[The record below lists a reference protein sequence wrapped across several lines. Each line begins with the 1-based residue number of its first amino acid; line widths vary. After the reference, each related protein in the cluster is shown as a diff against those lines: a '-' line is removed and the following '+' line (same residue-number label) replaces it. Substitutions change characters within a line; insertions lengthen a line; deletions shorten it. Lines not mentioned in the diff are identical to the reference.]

1 MLKVILLI
9 LAILLVYWL
18 FWGQRKKNAADGS
31 ADKKSAPANPEKMV
45 ICAHCQLHVPE
56 SECVIAEGR
65 HYCSDEHA
73 RLGQS

>member
-1 MLKVILLI
+1 MFKVILLI
-9 LAILLVYWL
+9 LAILLVYWF
-18 FWGQRKKNAADGS
+18 FWGQRKKNPADTS
-31 ADKKSAPANPEKMV
+31 ADKSAPASPEKMV

-56 SECVIAEGR
+56 SECVMADGR

>member
-1 MLKVILLI
+1 MFKVILLI
-9 LAILLVYWL
+9 LAILLVYWF
-18 FWGQRKKNAADGS
+18 FWGQRKKNPADDAAD
-31 ADKKSAPANPEKMV
+31 KSAPARPEKMV

-56 SECVIAEGR
+56 SECVMADGR

>member
-1 MLKVILLI
+1 MKVILLI

-18 FWGQRKKNAADGS
+18 FWGQRKKNSTDGS
-31 ADKKSAPANPEKMV
+31 ADKSAPASPEKMV

-56 SECVIAEGR
+56 SECVTAEGR
-65 HYCSDEHA
+65 HYCCDEHA

>member
-9 LAILLVYWL
+9 LAILLVYWF
-18 FWGQRKKNAADGS
+18 FWGQRKKNSTDSPAD
-31 ADKKSAPANPEKMV
+31 KSAPASPEKMV

-56 SECVIAEGR
+56 SECVMAEGR

-73 RLGQS
+73 RLG